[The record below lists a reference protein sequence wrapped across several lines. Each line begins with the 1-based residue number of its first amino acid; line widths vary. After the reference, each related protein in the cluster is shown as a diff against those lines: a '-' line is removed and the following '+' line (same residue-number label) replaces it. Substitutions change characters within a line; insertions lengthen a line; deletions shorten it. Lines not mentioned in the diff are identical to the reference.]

1 MLKELVLAEFQPEV
15 INRTREVVKGLKK
28 TPKEMHPKYFY
39 DEKGSQLFDKICEL
53 PEYYP
58 TRTEQAIM
66 ADNID
71 GIIDRIGDNAL
82 LVEYGSGS
90 SLKTRTL
97 LNNLPHLAGYVPI
110 DIAKEHLLNSVRD
123 LATRYPFLRVLPV
136 VADYE
141 SDFTIPMP
149 YQPVGHV
156 VAYFPGST
164 IGNFHPNHAID
175 FLRSI
180 RAACGPESHLLI
192 GVDLQKSPQVLQAAY
207 DDSAGVTA
215 AFNLNILAHLN
226 RELGA
231 NFDLDQ
237 FAHEA
242 IYNKKHNRIEMH
254 LISQTE
260 QTVWLSGE
268 AIQFAAGEIIWTESS
283 YKYTLISFAFIA
295 AQAGY
300 EVTEV
305 WTDPQDYF
313 SVQYLVP
320 KGGTK

>member
-1 MLKELVLAEFQPEV
+1 MLKELTLVDYQPVAADQANDVLM
-15 INRTREVVKGLKK
+15 GLKK

-39 DEKGSQLFDKICEL
+39 DERGSQLFDQICEL

-66 ADNID
+66 DNNID
-71 GIIDRIGDNAL
+71 AIIDRIGDNAL

-97 LNNLPHLAGYVPI
+97 LANLPELAGYVPI
-110 DIAKEHLLNSVRD
+110 DISKEHLLNSAKD
-123 LATRYPFLRVLPV
+123 LAVRFPYLNILPV

-141 SDFTIPMP
+141 SDFNIPMP

-175 FLRSI
+175 FLSSI
-180 RAACGPESHLLI
+180 RTACGQGSHLLI
-192 GVDLQKSPQVLQAAY
+192 GVDLQKDSSVLQAAY

-226 RELGA
+226 RELDA
-231 NFDLDQ
+231 NFDLNQ
-237 FAHEA
+237 FQHEA
-242 IYNKKHNRIEMH
+242 VYNKIYHRIEMH
-254 LISQTE
+254 LISLTA
-260 QTVWLSGE
+260 QTVWISGQP
-268 AIQFAAGEIIWTESS
+268 IHFAANEVVWTESS
-283 YKYTLISFAFIA
+283 
-295 AQAGY
+295 
-300 EVTEV
+300 
-305 WTDPQDYF
+305 
-313 SVQYLVP
+313 
-320 KGGTK
+320 

>member
-1 MLKELVLAEFQPEV
+1 MLKELTWVDYQPVVTDQARKV
-15 INRTREVVKGLKK
+15 ITGLRK

-39 DEKGSQLFDKICEL
+39 DERGSQLFDQICEL

-66 ADNID
+66 DDNID
-71 GIIDRIGDNAL
+71 AIIGRIGDNAL

-97 LNNLPHLAGYVPI
+97 LDHLPDLAGYVPI
-110 DIAKEHLLNSVRD
+110 DISKEHLLNSVND
-123 LATRYPFLRVLPV
+123 LAIRYPFLNLLPV

-141 SDFTIPMP
+141 SAFTIPMP

-164 IGNFHPNHAID
+164 IGNFHPYHAID

-180 RAACGPESHLLI
+180 RSACGQGSHLLI

-215 AFNLNILAHLN
+215 AFNLNMLTHLN

-231 NFDLDQ
+231 DFDLNQ
-237 FAHEA
+237 FEHEA
-242 IYNKKHNRIEMH
+242 VYNKIHHRIEMH

-260 QTVWLSGE
+260 QTVWISGQP
-268 AIQFAAGEIIWTESS
+268 IQFAAGEVVWTESS
-283 YKYTLISFAFIA
+283 YKYTLASFAFLA

-300 EVTEV
+300 EVAEV
-305 WTDPQDYF
+305 WTDANDYF
-313 SVQYLVP
+313 SVQYLTPTGEQV
-320 KGGTK
+320 